1 MECSDIQQRL
11 SAYIEG
17 NVSAEEEG
25 LIEEHLKACQQCNE
39 SLADLKKTL
48 EYVQN
53 LEEIEP
59 PPWLKQKVMAR
70 VRSEAEA
77 KRGIFQ
83 RIFYPLHI
91 KLPIEA
97 LAVIVIAVT
106 TIYVFKTMQPE
117 LELIKAP
124 SEEVSPRVILAEKEK
139 HPALDEGKPLPAR
152 PAEKFMIAEE
162 QEIAVG
168 DYAEPKAPPRVV
180 KREEGLPP
188 AGTVEKDELKRKAL
202 SSELRFA
209 MVERKGEGIR
219 FTLTVLEIETASKEI
234 EEALL
239 QLNGKIVKRE
249 HVENRDFL
257 TAELDSQ
264 KLKELYEKLQLI
276 GEVEEKEVDFEA
288 WEGDREITI
297 EILKK
302 P

>member
-1 MECSDIQQRL
+1 MECSEIQERL

-17 NVSAEEEG
+17 SVSSEEEG
-25 LIEEHLKACQQCNE
+25 LIEEHLKACQQCSE
-39 SLADLKKTL
+39 SLTDLKKTL

-83 RIFYPLHI
+83 KIFYPLHI

-97 LAVIVIAVT
+97 LAVIFIVVT

-117 LELIKAP
+117 LELAKAP
-124 SEEVSPRVILAEKEK
+124 SEEVRPRILVAKKEK
-139 HPALDEGKPLPAR
+139 APALDKGKPAPAR
-152 PAEKFMIAEE
+152 PTEKVMGAEE
-162 QEIAVG
+162 QEIAVE
-168 DYAEPKAPPRVV
+168 DYAEPK
-180 KREEGLPP
+180 PP
-188 AGTVEKDELKRKAL
+188 ARIAEGEQLRPSTGAVAQDELKRKSL
-202 SSELRFA
+202 SSELRLA
-209 MVERKGEGIR
+209 MVERKGEGVR
-219 FTLTVLEIETASKEI
+219 FTLTVLDIETASKEI
-234 EEALL
+234 EDALL
-239 QLNGKIVKRE
+239 QLNGRIVKRE
-249 HVENRDFL
+249 HVENRNFL

-264 KLKELYEKLQLI
+264 NMKELYENLKLI
-276 GEVEEKEVDFEA
+276 GDIEEKEVEFEA

>member
-1 MECSDIQQRL
+1 MGCSDIQQRL

-17 NVSAEEEG
+17 SVSSEEAG
-25 LIEEHLKACQQCNE
+25 LIEEHLKACQQCSE

-77 KRGIFQ
+77 KRGILQ
-83 RIFYPLHI
+83 RVFYPLHI

-117 LELIKAP
+117 LEIAKAP
-124 SEEVSPRVILAEKEK
+124 SEEVRPRTLAAKKEK
-139 HPALDEGKPLPAR
+139 APALDEGKPLPAR
-152 PAEKFMIAEE
+152 PTEKVMRAEE
-162 QEIAVG
+162 QEIAVE
-168 DYAEPKAPPRVV
+168 DYAKTKPPPRVV
-180 KREEGLPP
+180 KRKEGLPP
-188 AGTVEKDELKRKAL
+188 AGAVTQDELKRKSL

-209 MVERKGEGIR
+209 MVERKGEGIQ
-219 FTLTVLEIETASKEI
+219 FTLTVLDIETASKEI
-234 EEALL
+234 EETLL
-239 QLNGKIVKRE
+239 QLNGRIVKRE
-249 HVENRDFL
+249 HVENRNFI

-264 KLKELYEKLQLI
+264 NMKELYENLKLI
-276 GEVEEKEVDFEA
+276 GDIEEKEVDFEA

-297 EILKK
+297 EISKK

>member
-1 MECSDIQQRL
+1 MECSDIQERL

-17 NVSAEEEG
+17 SVSSAEEG
-25 LIEEHLKACQQCNE
+25 LIEEHLKACQQCSE

-77 KRGIFQ
+77 KRGILQ
-83 RIFYPLHI
+83 RVFYPLHI

-117 LELIKAP
+117 LESAKAP
-124 SEEVSPRVILAEKEK
+124 YEEVRPRILVAKKEK
-139 HPALDEGKPLPAR
+139 APTLDEGKPLPAK
-152 PAEKFMIAEE
+152 PTEKVMGAEE
-162 QEIAVG
+162 QEIAIE
-168 DYAEPKAPPRVV
+168 DYAKPKSPARSAEREQLRPPTGAV
-180 KREEGLPP
+180 
-188 AGTVEKDELKRKAL
+188 AQDELKRKSL

-219 FTLTVLEIETASKEI
+219 FTLTVLDIETASKEI

-239 QLNGKIVKRE
+239 QLNGRIVKRE
-249 HVENRDFL
+249 HVENRNFL

-264 KLKELYEKLQLI
+264 NMKELYENLKLI
-276 GEVEEKEVDFEA
+276 GDIEEKEVDFEA
-288 WEGDREITI
+288 WEGGREITI
-297 EILKK
+297 EISKK